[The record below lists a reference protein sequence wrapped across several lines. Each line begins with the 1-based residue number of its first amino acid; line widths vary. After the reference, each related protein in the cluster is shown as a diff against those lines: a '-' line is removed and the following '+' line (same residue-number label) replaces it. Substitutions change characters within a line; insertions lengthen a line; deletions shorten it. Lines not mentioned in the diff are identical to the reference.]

1 MVTGYQR
8 QHRKSVS
15 YLPSEGADPNT
26 TDQYTRLITHVCNT
40 EGIHEQFSKACELAA
55 ISGMVLMQP
64 YLDYS
69 TDPAQGTMR
78 LKIWEY
84 NSFLLDPYFRNPD
97 TVSYTH
103 LIHRQTLAE
112 VSGRSKKLKD
122 ALKMISKSQEGRI
135 FQGGMKGIYKEN
147 TVGRALTCKYKW
159 QPPPQKSQ
167 VTVKNSNIKSMMD
180 FADGESADM
189 MKPD

>member
-1 MVTGYQR
+1 MMAAPKG
-8 QHRKSVS
+8 H
-15 YLPSEGADPNT
+15 PNY
-26 TDQYTRLITHVCNT
+26 DT
-40 EGIHEQFSKACELAA
+40 EGLAGRPVELDERFGDALA
-55 ISGMVLMQP
+55 DEFIN
-64 YLDYS
+64 
-69 TDPAQGTMR
+69 
-78 LKIWEY
+78 WWFE
-84 NSFLLDPYFRNPD
+84 NPD
-97 TVSYTH
+97 CCWFYQFFDDVKR
-103 LIHRQTLAE
+103 IHRQTLAE